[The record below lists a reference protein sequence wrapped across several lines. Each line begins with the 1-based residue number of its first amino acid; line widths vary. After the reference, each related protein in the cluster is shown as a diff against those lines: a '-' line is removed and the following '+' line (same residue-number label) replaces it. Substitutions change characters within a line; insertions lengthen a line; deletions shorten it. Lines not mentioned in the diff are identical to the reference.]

1 MKLSK
6 NTLLLTLGSLLLL
19 SAQTAMALPSAFQAT
34 YAVAKGSLKLGN
46 LNTTLKYSGNR
57 YSYHKY
63 TKATGLAAMLTGI
76 KITENSDGHISGQS
90 IIPTNYLYNRAKRS
104 KSKIDKVQFA
114 NNRATGSYRGKAFNI
129 ATAGGIQDKVSMELS
144 LARDLSLN
152 KPRLSYAVVSKGE
165 KKPYNFQKLGSEVLK
180 TQAGT
185 FNTIKIKVIRSGTKR
200 ETTFWMAKEMD
211 YMPVK
216 ILHREKN
223 DVITTILR
231 SYKKL

>member
-1 MKLSK
+1 MKLTK
-6 NTLLLTLGSLLLL
+6 KTLLWALGSLLLL
-19 SAQTAMALPSAFQAT
+19 SAQAATALPSAFQAT
-34 YAVAKGSLKLGN
+34 YSVAKGSLKLGY
-46 LNTTLKYSGNR
+46 LKTTLKYSGNR

-76 KITENSDGHISGQS
+76 KITETSDGQVSGQN
-90 IIPTNYLYNRAKRS
+90 IIPSNYFYNRAKWK
-104 KSKIDKVQFA
+104 KSKIDKVQFVG
-114 NNRATGSYRGKAFNI
+114 NRATGSYVGKAFNI
-129 ATAGGIQDKVSMELS
+129 ATAGGIQDQASMELS

-152 KPRLSYAVVSKGE
+152 KPRLSYTVITKG
-165 KKPYNFQKLGSEVLK
+165 KKRPYSFQRLGSEVLK

-185 FNTIKIKVIRSGTKR
+185 FNTIKVKVIRSGTKR
-200 ETTFWMAKEMD
+200 ETIFWMAKELG

-223 DVITTILR
+223 NVITSMLK